1 MSTIVDKTF
10 PKSQR
15 LYSHTDFQWM
25 FSKGQSFYFYPF
37 VCYYHIV
44 DKVDSFESK
53 VAVSVSKKRFKHA
66 VDRNRI
72 KRLVRE
78 AYRQNKHLIY
88 NTLQHEDIELHVIF
102 VYTER
107 KILPYYFINKK
118 MISLINKLLAVCGKK
133 NDAE

>member
-15 LYSHTDFQWM
+15 LYSHTDLQWM

-37 VCYYHIV
+37 VCYYNIV
-44 DKVDSFESK
+44 YNANKFESK

-66 VDRNRI
+66 VDRNKI

-78 AYRQNKHLIY
+78 AYRHNKHLIY
-88 NTLQHEDIELHVIF
+88 STLQHENMELHVVF

-107 KILPYYFINKK
+107 KILSYYFINKK
-118 MISLINKLLAVCGKK
+118 LILLINKLLEICSKK
-133 NDAE
+133 NEV